1 MLIECDRIYPRVWR
15 ALLGPSGPLEG
26 AKQGGERR
34 DPSGRLDRKLCQVV
48 GLNQNYVSASG
59 TLYHVQIE
67 DLGPVVDRVSEAEV
81 RRVNVIVYSNYGE
94 PNARIVHGHDHDFE
108 DIRTHEHNLAIKRVI
123 QDLAVDARRIVEE
136 KEQREVM
143 RIKAALREYYLT
155 RNEEAKREFETANA
169 LYPFLFS
176 RAWRELKS
184 ERERGLPGAAAAA
197 PGATAAPGAGLLDMV
212 YPLDNEPRER
222 VLEIERII
230 VELERDLRRLVEA
243 GGADDILV
251 QTCRKLVARA
261 RDGLSGGAP
270 LEFSARRLEMTRN
283 SLATTWRQVRSRLRG

>member
-1 MLIECDRIYPRVWR
+1 M
-15 ALLGPSGPLEG
+15 
-26 AKQGGERR
+26 RR
-34 DPSGRLDRKLCQVV
+34 DPSGRLDRQLCQVM

-94 PNARIVHGHDHDFE
+94 PNARIVYGHDHDFE
-108 DIRTHEHNLAIKRVI
+108 DIRTHEHNHAIKRVI
-123 QDLAVDARRIVEE
+123 QDLALGARRIVEE
-136 KEQREVM
+136 KEEREVG

-155 RNEEAKREFETANA
+155 RNQAAKREFETANT

-184 ERERGLPGAAAAA
+184 ERERSQLGSAAAGSGARALPGK
-197 PGATAAPGAGLLDMV
+197 GLMDVV
-212 YPLDNEPRER
+212 YPLATEPRER

-230 VELERDLRRLVEA
+230 VELERDLRRLVDA

-251 QTCRKLVARA
+251 QTCRKIVARA
-261 RDGLSGGAP
+261 REGLSGADAP
-270 LEFSARRLEMTRN
+270 LELSERRLEMTRN
-283 SLATTWRQVRSRLRG
+283 SLAMTWKQVRSRLRG

>member
-1 MLIECDRIYPRVWR
+1 MFHQET
-15 ALLGPSGPLEG
+15 
-26 AKQGGERR
+26 
-34 DPSGRLDRKLCQVV
+34 SGRLDRKLCQVI

-67 DLGPVVDRVSEAEV
+67 DLGPIVDRVSEAEV

-108 DIRTHEHNLAIKRVI
+108 DIRTHEHNHAIKRVI
-123 QDLAVDARRIVEE
+123 QDLALDARRIVEE
-136 KEQREVM
+136 KEEREVA

-155 RNEEAKREFETANA
+155 RSQEAKREFETANA

-184 ERERGLPGAAAAA
+184 ERERNQRGTAAAGSGTPAIR
-197 PGATAAPGAGLLDMV
+197 GRGLMDVV
-212 YPLDNEPRER
+212 YPLDTEPRET

-230 VELERDLRRLVEA
+230 VELERDLRRLVDA

-261 RDGLSGGAP
+261 REGLSGADAP
-270 LEFSARRLEMTRN
+270 LELSDRRLEMTRN
-283 SLATTWRQVRSRLRG
+283 SLATAWKQVRSRFRG

>member
-1 MLIECDRIYPRVWR
+1 MGV
-15 ALLGPSGPLEG
+15 
-26 AKQGGERR
+26 
-34 DPSGRLDRKLCQVV
+34 
-48 GLNQNYVSASG
+48 NQNYVSASG

-67 DLGPVVDRVSEAEV
+67 DLGPIIDRVSEAEV

-108 DIRTHEHNLAIKRVI
+108 DIRTHEHNHAIKRVI

-136 KEQREVM
+136 KEQRQVG

-155 RNEEAKREFETANA
+155 RKEEAKREFETANA

-176 RAWRELKS
+176 RAWRELAS
-184 ERERGLPGAAAAA
+184 ERDRAQPGSAAAVSGA
-197 PGATAAPGAGLLDMV
+197 PATRGKGVMDVV
-212 YPLDNEPRER
+212 YPLETEPRET

-230 VELERDLRRLVEA
+230 VELERDLRRLVDG

-261 RDGLSGGAP
+261 RESLAGGAS
-270 LEFSARRLEMTRN
+270 LDVSDRHLEMTRN
-283 SLATTWRQVRSRLRG
+283 SLATTWKQVRSRLRG